1 MAINITSDTI
11 VKILIRKGSDADRRA
26 TILSNAELGYATDAS
41 VKRLFVGDG
50 TTAGGNPVGVKNF
63 GPVNGRSSVTSQAYP
78 GDIVFDLSDPQA
90 NLYTYTTSGTWYPTT
105 PIFDNSSIKNTNGV
119 WYVNT
124 LQLSSYV
131 SALSTTSI
139 IVNPV
144 GVGTSNVSPL
154 TINGS
159 TGLSLFN
166 QITNTNNGV
175 SASTDIALY
184 NDSLVNYLDFGIN
197 STGYNGNLY
206 SPKFNVVN
214 AGDSY
219 VYATSG
225 NLAHGAADVNGNL
238 TFFTGGTLSANE
250 RLRVTN
256 TGNVGIG
263 TRTPTSLLTVAGQI
277 SSVDVGTTSLTSRF
291 INLIHSPANDGTNPI
306 LFIGETDTTGP
317 SGFNVSYDEITNKL
331 TITSTF
337 SGVSGAILTVDRYGN
352 TGGTILPYTNT
363 FTAFNSSF
371 KATGVGTYYYP
382 SSFSTSFSGL
392 SGVIPAAEI
401 TGRMKEGKGRMYGS
415 FLVQSLSTPQ
425 TKGFGLQ
432 FSSSAAFTSPVSI
445 LDLSDKMASK
455 DKSYVRRLEGYVA
468 GSNIVFPTNG
478 ATNSEGTSTSDLQTF
493 PYGGDIYYR
502 IGFQCVDNN
511 VFIALSG
518 GSISIIP

>member
-1 MAINITSDTI
+1 MSINITSDTI

-41 VKRLFVGDG
+41 VKRLFIGDG

-63 GPVNGRSSVTSQAYP
+63 GPVNGRSSVTANAYS
-78 GDIVFDLSDPQA
+78 GDIVYDLADPQA
-90 NLYTYTTSGTWYPTT
+90 SLYTYTTSGTWYPIS
-105 PIFDNSSIKNTNGV
+105 PVFDNSSIKNTNGV

-139 IVNPV
+139 VVNPI
-144 GVGTSNVSPL
+144 GVGTGNVASL
-154 TINGS
+154 TITGS
-159 TGLSLFN
+159 SNLSIFN

-175 SASTDIALY
+175 SASTDISLS
-184 NDSLVNYLDFGIN
+184 NDSLVSYLDLGIA
-197 STGYNGNLY
+197 STKYNGNLY
-206 SPKFNVVN
+206 SPIFNVIN

-219 VYATSG
+219 VYATSS
-225 NLAHGAADVNGNL
+225 NLVHGAADVNGNL

-250 RLRVTN
+250 RMRVTN

-263 TRTPTSLLTVAGQI
+263 TRTPNALLTVAGLL
-277 SSVDVGTTSLTSRF
+277 STVDFGTTSLTSRYL
-291 INLIHSPANDGTNPI
+291 NLVHSPANDGTNPI

-317 SGFNVSYDEITNKL
+317 SGFNISYDEIANKL
-331 TITSTF
+331 TIYSTF
-337 SGVSGAILTVDRYGN
+337 AGVTGAILNVDRYGN
-352 TGGTILPYTNT
+352 TGGTILPYTTT
-363 FTAFNSSF
+363 FAKFNSACS
-371 KATGVGTYYYP
+371 TGGAYFYP
-382 SSFSTSFSGL
+382 SSVGIVGL

-415 FLVQSLSTPQ
+415 FLVQSVSTSQ

-432 FSSSAAFTSPVSI
+432 FSSSSAFTSPVLI
-445 LDLSDKMASK
+445 LDLADKMQGSS
-455 DKSYVRRLEGYVA
+455 KSYCRRLDGYVA

-478 ATNSEGTSTSDLQTF
+478 ATSSEGISTSDLQTF

-502 IGFQCVDNN
+502 IGFECIDNN